1 MASTSPARTRQ
12 SAAARK
18 KAAAARPAPVS
29 DPLADFEP
37 IRIDADDDVV
47 EERVPLFYIG
57 DDEYT
62 IPREIPPGV
71 ALQYLRQARES
82 GHELATPPLLIR
94 VLGEDAY
101 MALEQSKA
109 VREDQLERI
118 VKLIVDLA
126 LGQAEKKKEEE
137 GGKARG

>member
-1 MASTSPARTRQ
+1 MASTTRQ
-12 SAAARK
+12 TTAARK
-18 KAAAARPAPVS
+18 RAAAKPLAGS
-29 DPLADFEP
+29 DPLAGFEP
-37 IRIDADDDVV
+37 IRIAADDDVE

-57 DDEYT
+57 DTEYT
-62 IPREIPPGV
+62 IPKEIPPGV

-94 VLGEDAY
+94 VLGEGAY
-101 MALEQSKA
+101 MALEQSRA
-109 VREDQLERI
+109 VTEEQLESI

-126 LGQAEKKKEEE
+126 LGQAEKK

>member
-1 MASTSPARTRQ
+1 MASTTRQ
-12 SAAARK
+12 TTAARK
-18 KAAAARPAPVS
+18 RAATKPLAGS
-29 DPLADFEP
+29 DPLAGFEP
-37 IRIDADDDVV
+37 IRIAADDDVE

-57 DDEYT
+57 ETEYT
-62 IPREIPPGV
+62 IPKEIPPGA

-109 VREDQLERI
+109 VKEDQLERI

-126 LGQAEKKKEEE
+126 LGQAEKKE
-137 GGKARG
+137 GKARG

>member
-1 MASTSPARTRQ
+1 MASTTARTTRQ

-18 KAAAARPAPVS
+18 KAAAARPVSVS
-29 DPLADFEP
+29 DPLAGFEP

-47 EERVPLFYIG
+47 EDRVPLFYIG

-109 VREDQLERI
+109 VKEDQLERI

-126 LGQAEKKKEEE
+126 LGQADKKKEE

>member
-18 KAAAARPAPVS
+18 KAAATRPTVAS

-37 IRIDADDDVV
+37 IRIQADDEVE

-57 DDEYT
+57 DTEYT
-62 IPREIPPGV
+62 IPKTIPPGA

-82 GHELATPPLLIR
+82 GHELATPALLIR

-109 VREDQLERI
+109 VEEEQLDRI
-118 VKLIVDLA
+118 VQLIVDLA
-126 LGQAEKKKEEE
+126 LGQKEKKEGKE
-137 GGKARG
+137 RG

>member
-1 MASTSPARTRQ
+1 MASTTARTRQ
-12 SAAARK
+12 AAAARK
-18 KAAAARPAPVS
+18 KAAARPAAPVS

-37 IRIDADDDVV
+37 IRIAADDDVE

-62 IPREIPPGV
+62 IPRDIPPGV

-101 MALEQSKA
+101 MALEQSRA
-109 VREDQLERI
+109 VTEEQLERI
-118 VKLIVDLA
+118 VKLIIDLA
-126 LGQAEKKKEEE
+126 LGQAETKEKE
-137 GGKARG
+137 GKAPRG